1 MVNNLNISLQKKII
15 CDNINV
21 LLEGI
26 MTTVE
31 KVKEIIANQLSVKV
45 DTLKDETNIAE
56 ELGADSLDVVEIL
69 MSLEDEFGVSIPDEA
84 IPQIK
89 TIKDIVEFIDTHK

>member
-1 MVNNLNISLQKKII
+1 
-15 CDNINV
+15 
-21 LLEGI
+21 

-84 IPQIK
+84 IPKIK

>member
-1 MVNNLNISLQKKII
+1 
-15 CDNINV
+15 
-21 LLEGI
+21 
-26 MTTVE
+26 MTID

-45 DTLKDETNIAE
+45 ETLKEETNIAE
-56 ELGADSLDVVEIL
+56 ELGADSLDLVEIL

-89 TIKDIVEFIDTHK
+89 TIKDLVDFIDAHKK